1 MHHLLPEITRQEVTY
16 IPSNYPYPHLCF
28 ISQAACHKSLVW
40 TLRKFSCRTPPSFRI
55 LSPPSLLPLSHSSV
69 CVRVRVS
76 ACTSLRVFHS
86 QQTESPGCWSVGL
99 AEVVEN
105 NRVAHTRP
113 HIRCDD
119 TQGRGLIPHQVS

>member
-1 MHHLLPEITRQEVTY
+1 MHHLLPEITREEVTY

-40 TLRKFSCRTPPSFRI
+40 TLRKFLVELLPLPEF
-55 LSPPSLLPLSHSSV
+55 SLLPLSSLSHSSV
-69 CVRVRVS
+69 CVRVRVF
-76 ACTSLRVFHS
+76 ACTSLRVFYS